1 MRLTSLKMQ
10 IVRVLLDTGETLG
23 NTWQSVGF
31 KRVLSLSVI
40 FSNTIEGC

>member
-1 MRLTSLKMQ
+1 MDAPY
-10 IVRVLLDTGETLG
+10 IIENADCPRVG